1 LYRKVKMKKVYLI
14 HGWGGSDSSEG
25 WFGWLKEESKKLGI
39 KVISFN
45 MPNTD
50 EPKIEEWIGFLKEN
64 AKDLDEETYFVGH
77 SVGCQAILRYLEI
90 LDFGIKIG
98 GVVFVAPWMEL
109 DKNTIEEEGEE
120 VVEIARPWM
129 ETPIDFD
136 KIKEH
141 TNNFLCI
148 LSDND
153 PYVPLNNKE
162 FFEEKFNAKLI
173 IKNDEEHFNETEKI
187 PEILEFVR

>member
-1 LYRKVKMKKVYLI
+1 MKEIYLV

-25 WFGWLKEESKKLGI
+25 WFGWLKEKSREKNI
-39 KVISFN
+39 EVISFN

-50 EPKIEEWIGFLKEN
+50 KPKIEEWVGFLKEHV
-64 AKDLDEETYFVGH
+64 KDLDEETYFIGH
-77 SVGCQAILRYLEI
+77 SVDCQAVLRYLET
-90 LDFGIKIG
+90 LDSDIKIG
-98 GVVFVAPWMEL
+98 VAVLVAPWMEL
-109 DKNTIEEEGEE
+109 DKNTLEEEGEE

-136 KIKEH
+136 KVKKH

-153 PYVPLNNKE
+153 PYVPLTNKE
-162 FFEEKFNAKLI
+162 FFEEKLGSEVV
-173 IKNDEEHFNETEKI
+173 IKHNEEHFNETKEI
-187 PEILEFVR
+187 PEIFEVVK